1 MTRVLTVLPDFPW
14 PDSTGLHLRMMGNLR
29 AVHALGFESHVAW
42 FATPERTEESVDPS
56 VLDDIAESVTCL
68 GPRVEQ
74 HDISVARRIA
84 SKFSFVAT
92 GLAGWPREPYPY
104 SMRYDVADGREQ
116 LSELVWFLK
125 PDAVVLPSQ
134 LIHWEADLVGVRV
147 IADAA
152 DVLTDVTERLARTSD
167 GGLIHRL
174 GLWAN
179 HLACRRQE
187 RRHAGRVDEIWATS
201 QAEADRFRELAPD
214 AHVVVVPNT
223 VAAADAAGETA
234 DGTADPAEAAA
245 SAATPERVAV
255 SFGMLAT
262 WSYRPNLDAAHRLID
277 QIASRVIAAVPEAR
291 LVLAG
296 ADLPDELQQRIADHP
311 GMEYLGR
318 LDDVQ
323 DFYDAIDVAA
333 IPLTVRG
340 GVPLKLAEALARG
353 RAVVAS
359 EELVDGL
366 DLESGR
372 DVMVAPDDGA
382 FASCIVELAA
392 SPQRR
397 QELVRNGRAAHRRAF
412 SEQQIVD
419 AVREHSVIGG

>member
-29 AVHALGFESHVAW
+29 ALHALGFESHVAW
-42 FATPERTEESVDPS
+42 FATPERTESTVELTA
-56 VLDDIAESVTCL
+56 LDDIAASVTCL

-74 HDISVARRIA
+74 HEIPLVRRIA
-84 SKFSFVAT
+84 SKFSFAST
-92 GLAGWPREPYPY
+92 GIVGWPRAPFPY
-104 SMRYDVADGREQ
+104 SMRYDAAPGRAR
-116 LSELVWFLK
+116 LAELVDEVR

-134 LIHWEADLVGVRV
+134 LIHWEADLGGVRV
-147 IADAA
+147 VADAA
-152 DVLTDVTERLARTSD
+152 DVLTDVTERLARTAE
-167 GGLIHRL
+167 GGVIHRA

-187 RRHAGRVDEIWATS
+187 RRHGGKVDEIWATT
-201 QAEADRFRELAPD
+201 QAEADRFRELAPS

-223 VAAADAAGETA
+223 VAPASTATADAPTLIDDAVT
-234 DGTADPAEAAA
+234 PA
-245 SAATPERVAV
+245 TTGIR
-255 SFGMLAT
+255 FGMLAT
-262 WSYRPNLDAAHRLID
+262 WSYRPNLDAAHRLVD
-277 QIASRVIAAVPEAR
+277 QIAARVVAADPDAR

-296 ADLPDELQQRIADHP
+296 ADLPDALRQRIADHP
-311 GMEYLGR
+311 AMEYLGR

-323 DFYDAIDVAA
+323 QFYDAVDVAA

-359 EELVDGL
+359 EQLVDGL
-366 DLESGR
+366 DLVSGR
-372 DVMVAPDDGA
+372 DVLVAPDDAG
-382 FASCIVELAA
+382 FADAILELAA

-397 QELVRNGRAAHRRAF
+397 AELIRHGLAAHRRAF